1 MKTKILIPLI
11 AAMLFSMPLCADDV
25 DPAAKCEE
33 TYNSC
38 VTKCDTASD
47 GSETCYSDCDAAYEK
62 CLTLA
67 QENSENN

>member
-1 MKTKILIPLI
+1 MKTTIFKTLI
-11 AAMLFSMPLCADDV
+11 AALLFSVPLYADDV

-38 VTKCDTASD
+38 VTKCDTAED

-67 QENSENN
+67 QESN